1 MNQSHGTQSSLDMIC
16 KTQYVR
22 HTTSYPVFHK
32 QNKCIIYGLLKF
44 YGEKVQ
50 KQTKYH
56 IFVIMVNRLL
66 FN

>member
-44 YGEKVQ
+44 YGEKV
-50 KQTKYH
+50 
-56 IFVIMVNRLL
+56 
-66 FN
+66 